1 VGDVSLDVGEHNK
14 QLAKYEYCH
23 NFIRPHRA
31 LDMQTPY
38 EYYLQWKRTQR
49 AQVSRMS

>member
-1 VGDVSLDVGEHNK
+1 
-14 QLAKYEYCH
+14 
-23 NFIRPHRA
+23 